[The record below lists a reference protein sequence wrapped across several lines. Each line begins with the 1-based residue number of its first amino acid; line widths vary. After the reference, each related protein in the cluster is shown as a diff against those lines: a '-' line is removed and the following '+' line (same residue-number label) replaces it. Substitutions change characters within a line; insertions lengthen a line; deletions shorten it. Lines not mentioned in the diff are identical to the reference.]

1 MRGGISS
8 NRFVRGFVG
17 IRGHIIRLLGH
28 WGYQRLHGHSQALS
42 TSQGEGE
49 EDMLLDNSYPLG
61 EREIKTK
68 PIAVGGQRPARD
80 TADMGSRPHTK

>member
-1 MRGGISS
+1 MGGGISS

-17 IRGHIIRLLGH
+17 IRSHIRLLGH

-49 EDMLLDNSYPLG
+49 EEMLLDESYPLG

-68 PIAVGGQRPARD
+68 PIAVGEPRPVRD